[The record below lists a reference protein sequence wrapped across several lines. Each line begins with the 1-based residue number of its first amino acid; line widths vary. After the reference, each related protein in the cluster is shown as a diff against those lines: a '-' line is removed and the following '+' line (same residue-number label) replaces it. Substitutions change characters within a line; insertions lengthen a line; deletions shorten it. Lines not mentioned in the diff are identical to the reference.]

1 MILEKKREVTS
12 VNSISAVANDLQQNS
27 ESIANEIVEKIIEKI
42 GMEIPQTEI
51 NQAVVVYTEYLGF
64 LGEAIKNFDE
74 TTPDALLD
82 WSRANGEREAAKG
95 GRVSDIILRYPP
107 TRLVFI
113 DKMAEI
119 CLKHDLNINDLL
131 WINKRINNML
141 DISIN
146 ETVFAFERQNSK
158 LMKEVQEE
166 VDILSAPVV
175 PVQENVAVL
184 PLVGKMDH
192 DRATLIMERAVPL
205 VAKQKIQCLIIDF
218 SGIMTIDAT
227 IAKHIFDI
235 HNVLRLLGVES
246 IATGMR
252 PELAQAAVEGGVDFS
267 SINTF
272 STVKQAI
279 ESINTSN

>member
-1 MILEKKREVTS
+1 M
-12 VNSISAVANDLQQNS
+12 VNSITAVANELQQKS
-27 ESIANEIVEKIIEKI
+27 EQISKEMVEKIIDKI
-42 GMEIPQTEI
+42 GVEIPQLEI
-51 NQAVVVYTEYLGF
+51 NQAIEVYTEYLGF
-64 LGEAIKNFDE
+64 LGETIKKSDE
-74 TTPDALLD
+74 TTPEALLE
-82 WSRANGEREAAKG
+82 WSRNNGEREAAKG
-95 GRVSDIILRYPP
+95 GRISDIILRYPP

-119 CLKHDLNINDLL
+119 CLRHDLKVEDII
-131 WINKRINNML
+131 WINKRVNNML

-158 LMKEVQEE
+158 LMKEVQDE
-166 VDILSAPVV
+166 VNILSTPVV
-175 PVQENVAVL
+175 PVQENIAVL

-218 SGIMTIDAT
+218 SGIVTIDAT
-227 IAKHIFDI
+227 IAKHVFDI
-235 HNVLRLLGVES
+235 HNVLRLLGVDS

-267 SINTF
+267 SIKTF

-279 ESINTSN
+279 ESINNNN

>member
-1 MILEKKREVTS
+1 M
-12 VNSISAVANDLQQNS
+12 NSITAVANELQQNS
-27 ESIANEIVEKIIEKI
+27 EQISKEMVEKIIDKI
-42 GMEIPQTEI
+42 GVEIPQLEI
-51 NQAVVVYTEYLGF
+51 NQAIEVYTEYLGF
-64 LGEAIKNFDE
+64 LGETIKNSDE
-74 TTPDALLD
+74 TTPEALLE
-82 WSRANGEREAAKG
+82 WSRNNGEREAAKG

-119 CLKHDLNINDLL
+119 CLRHDLKVEDLI
-131 WINKRINNML
+131 WINKRVNNML

-158 LMKEVQEE
+158 LMKEVQDE
-166 VDILSAPVV
+166 VNILSTPVV
-175 PVQENVAVL
+175 PVQENIAVL

-218 SGIMTIDAT
+218 SGIVTIDAT
-227 IAKHIFDI
+227 IAKHVFDI
-235 HNVLRLLGVES
+235 HNVLRLLGVDS

-267 SINTF
+267 SIKTF

-279 ESINTSN
+279 ESINNNN

>member
-1 MILEKKREVTS
+1 M
-12 VNSISAVANDLQQNS
+12 NSITAVANELQQNS
-27 ESIANEIVEKIIEKI
+27 EKISREMVEKIIVLI
-42 GMEIPQTEI
+42 GVEIPQSEI
-51 NQAVVVYTEYLGF
+51 NQAIEVYTEYLGF
-64 LGEAIKNFDE
+64 LGESIKNSDE
-74 TTPDALLD
+74 TTPDALLE
-82 WSRANGEREAAKG
+82 WSRNNGEREAAKG

-119 CLKHDLNINDLL
+119 CMKHDIKVEDLI
-131 WINKRINNML
+131 WINKRVNNML

-158 LMKEVQEE
+158 LMKEVQDE
-166 VDILSAPVV
+166 VNILSTPVV
-175 PVQENVAVL
+175 PVQENIAVL

-218 SGIMTIDAT
+218 SGIVTIDAT
-227 IAKHIFDI
+227 IAKHVFDI
-235 HNVLRLLGVES
+235 HNVLRLLGVDS

-252 PELAQAAVEGGVDFS
+252 PELAQAAVEGGVNFS
-267 SINTF
+267 SIKTF

-279 ESINTSN
+279 ESINSNN

>member
-1 MILEKKREVTS
+1 M
-12 VNSISAVANDLQQNS
+12 NSITAVANELQQNS
-27 ESIANEIVEKIIEKI
+27 EKISKEMVEKIIEKI
-42 GMEIPQTEI
+42 GVEIPQLEI
-51 NQAVVVYTEYLGF
+51 NQAIDVYTEYLGF
-64 LGEAIKNFDE
+64 LGETIKNSDE
-74 TTPDALLD
+74 TTPDALLE
-82 WSRANGEREAAKG
+82 WSRNNGEREAAKG

-119 CLKHDLNINDLL
+119 CLRHDLKVEDLI
-131 WINKRINNML
+131 WINKRVNNML

-158 LMKEVQEE
+158 LMKEVQDE
-166 VDILSAPVV
+166 VNILSTPVV

-218 SGIMTIDAT
+218 SGIVTIDAT
-227 IAKHIFDI
+227 IAKHVFDI
-235 HNVLRLLGVES
+235 HNVLRLLGVDS

-267 SINTF
+267 SIKTF

-279 ESINTSN
+279 ESIKSKNYFYNTP